1 MEVNPAMLLIPAIL
15 FIKAGLTIAALVDVE
30 AQGVA
35 PNPPGGNPAA
45 AAAAIAP
52 AAF

>member
-1 MEVNPAMLLIPAIL
+1 MLL
-15 FIKAGLTIAALVDVE
+15 IKAGLTTAALVEVE

-35 PNPPGGNPAA
+35 PNPPAGNPAA